1 MALET
6 ASSTRH
12 DDKNHTH
19 LWDSF
24 NVVNGAKFSIKS
36 IGDNYEFAT
45 IGTSY

>member
-1 MALET
+1 MAVEK

-24 NVVNGAKFSIKS
+24 NGVNGAH
-36 IGDNYEFAT
+36 YEFAT

>member
-19 LWDSF
+19 LWDK
-24 NVVNGAKFSIKS
+24 VDGAKFSIKS

-45 IGTSY
+45 IGTS

>member
-12 DDKNHTH
+12 DDKKHTH

-24 NVVNGAKFSIKS
+24 NGVKFSIKS
-36 IGDNYEFAT
+36 NGAHYEFAT
-45 IGTSY
+45 ILELHIK